1 MGKRQRQASAAV
13 VVVVV
18 PVGKISLAAR
28 TMTGQQPRLPAE

>member
-1 MGKRQRQASAAV
+1 MGKRQRQASAV